1 MEPSGFLS
9 YGNSGSQRLRGFEI
23 SDADRRIRPWGA
35 GRPAPRYFRW
45 QAVMA
50 EAVAG
55 IQAQPDQHPLRGI
68 MQACSKE

>member
-1 MEPSGFLS
+1 MLT
-9 YGNSGSQRLRGFEI
+9 
-23 SDADRRIRPWGA
+23 DAYVLGA
-35 GRPAPRYFRW
+35 LGVPHHGMYFRW

-55 IQAQPDQHPLRGI
+55 VQAQPDQHPLRGI